1 MKSIFLTIK
10 TETPK
15 KDGEFNESKGGDNIE
30 LHLLES
36 N

>member
-1 MKSIFLTIK
+1 MKCIFLTFK
-10 TETPK
+10 TETLK
-15 KDGEFNESKGGDNIE
+15 KDGEFNESKGGDSTE